1 MQKSVSKICR
11 QYSNRLT
18 VAGIALVFLFL
29 GISKGMAADSI
40 ESKSISLSIQNGTIQ
55 TFVSEIEK
63 QTDYMFLY
71 KNEDIDNSIK
81 VNVKAENKPAIEVL
95 NEVIAKTNLVYKIN
109 GKHIVL
115 TRKGSA
121 DVKDIVITGKIVDN
135 KGEAIIGANVLIKG
149 TSSGVVSD
157 MDGNFSIKAPNEQS
171 VLIFSYV
178 GYVNQEIQ
186 IGTRRTFSITLQES
200 SLEIDELVV
209 TALGMKR
216 SEKALGYATQKVSG
230 GEFEKVKGANVA
242 TSLTGRISGLTV
254 YNSTEF
260 LESPTLKLRG
270 ENPILVLDGVP
281 TNMSLGEINSDD
293 ILSIDVLKGATA
305 SALYGS
311 RGGSGAIMVT
321 TKKGGKEGFSVT
333 VNTSNMFNV
342 GTLAMPEVQ
351 TAYSAGYNGKYNTDD
366 EVWGDKLDIGRIYPQ
381 WDPIAK
387 EMRESELTSKG
398 RNNFKN
404 FLEFSM
410 ISNTNVSVTQTGKNG
425 SVRSSF
431 SYVHNKGQYPNAK
444 SQQFKY
450 SIGGEMKLGD
460 KVSVEGTL
468 AFNKMIS
475 PNTAGTGYGNQGYIY
490 NLLVWTGPE
499 YDVTQYKDYW
509 ITPDEKQNW
518 HYEGWYDNPYLMAYE
533 KRNTIDN
540 NTTNGMLSLNYQIT
554 PWLKA
559 LVRSGMDVS
568 NDQTQRRAPLGINST
583 RNWGGT
589 DKGYYME
596 KNAYAFSMNNDF
608 ILSAE
613 KSLDKFTFEGLL
625 GGSIYYYKTNSLE
638 ASTKNGLSIPGFYSL
653 KASVE
658 SPNIDVYTSKKQV
671 NSLFGKL
678 TVGYRNAFF
687 LDLTGR
693 NDWSSTL
700 PTDDNSYFY
709 PSVGASVL
717 LSEIM
722 PLPDWM
728 NFWKLRGSW
737 TVSKNDLDIYA
748 INTAYAVDNAVWNG
762 MNSAYYP
769 TTLRGSVKPITNRTY
784 EIGTTFNLLKNNR
797 VKADFSYY
805 NKLTYNN
812 TVQVNI
818 SALSGFKTLLINNDE
833 EYERRGFEVVLDFV
847 PVMNKDFKWNS
858 IVNWSTSRRYYAKL
872 DEQYSADKLWVYK
885 GARLDAYESYDFQR
899 DPQGNMILF
908 NGVPK
913 LSDYKS
919 KIGYADPDWVW
930 GWTNAFKYKNVVL
943 SISIDGRVGGLS
955 SSETNRRMWQ
965 TGAHPD
971 TDNKWRYEEVV
982 NNNKTFVADG
992 VTVTSGSVTYD
1003 AYGRIV
1009 SDNRVFEKNTKV
1021 VSYETY
1027 IKDYWRKGPQLIFD
1041 ETFIK
1046 LRELSLSY
1054 DIPKKLS
1061 SKLGLS
1067 SSSVSLVGQ
1076 NLLLWTKEY
1085 KYADPDKASD
1095 DLSSP
1100 SVRYVGFN
1108 LKLEF

>member
-658 SPNIDVYTSKKQV
+658 SPNIDVYT
-671 NSLFGKL
+671 
-678 TVGYRNAFF
+678 
-687 LDLTGR
+687 
-693 NDWSSTL
+693 
-700 PTDDNSYFY
+700 
-709 PSVGASVL
+709 
-717 LSEIM
+717 
-722 PLPDWM
+722 
-728 NFWKLRGSW
+728 
-737 TVSKNDLDIYA
+737 
-748 INTAYAVDNAVWNG
+748 
-762 MNSAYYP
+762 
-769 TTLRGSVKPITNRTY
+769 
-784 EIGTTFNLLKNNR
+784 
-797 VKADFSYY
+797 
-805 NKLTYNN
+805 
-812 TVQVNI
+812 
-818 SALSGFKTLLINNDE
+818 
-833 EYERRGFEVVLDFV
+833 
-847 PVMNKDFKWNS
+847 
-858 IVNWSTSRRYYAKL
+858 
-872 DEQYSADKLWVYK
+872 
-885 GARLDAYESYDFQR
+885 
-899 DPQGNMILF
+899 
-908 NGVPK
+908 
-913 LSDYKS
+913 
-919 KIGYADPDWVW
+919 
-930 GWTNAFKYKNVVL
+930 
-943 SISIDGRVGGLS
+943 
-955 SSETNRRMWQ
+955 
-965 TGAHPD
+965 
-971 TDNKWRYEEVV
+971 
-982 NNNKTFVADG
+982 
-992 VTVTSGSVTYD
+992 
-1003 AYGRIV
+1003 
-1009 SDNRVFEKNTKV
+1009 
-1021 VSYETY
+1021 
-1027 IKDYWRKGPQLIFD
+1027 
-1041 ETFIK
+1041 
-1046 LRELSLSY
+1046 
-1054 DIPKKLS
+1054 
-1061 SKLGLS
+1061 
-1067 SSSVSLVGQ
+1067 
-1076 NLLLWTKEY
+1076 
-1085 KYADPDKASD
+1085 
-1095 DLSSP
+1095 
-1100 SVRYVGFN
+1100 
-1108 LKLEF
+1108 

>member
-18 VAGIALVFLFL
+18 VAGIVLVFLFL

-658 SPNIDVYTSKKQV
+658 SPNIDVYTSRKRVYLK
-671 NSLFGKL
+671 S
-678 TVGYRNAFF
+678 
-687 LDLTGR
+687 
-693 NDWSSTL
+693 
-700 PTDDNSYFY
+700 
-709 PSVGASVL
+709 
-717 LSEIM
+717 I
-722 PLPDWM
+722 
-728 NFWKLRGSW
+728 
-737 TVSKNDLDIYA
+737 
-748 INTAYAVDNAVWNG
+748 
-762 MNSAYYP
+762 
-769 TTLRGSVKPITNRTY
+769 
-784 EIGTTFNLLKNNR
+784 LLKN
-797 VKADFSYY
+797 
-805 NKLTYNN
+805 
-812 TVQVNI
+812 
-818 SALSGFKTLLINNDE
+818 
-833 EYERRGFEVVLDFV
+833 
-847 PVMNKDFKWNS
+847 
-858 IVNWSTSRRYYAKL
+858 
-872 DEQYSADKLWVYK
+872 
-885 GARLDAYESYDFQR
+885 
-899 DPQGNMILF
+899 
-908 NGVPK
+908 
-913 LSDYKS
+913 
-919 KIGYADPDWVW
+919 
-930 GWTNAFKYKNVVL
+930 
-943 SISIDGRVGGLS
+943 
-955 SSETNRRMWQ
+955 
-965 TGAHPD
+965 
-971 TDNKWRYEEVV
+971 
-982 NNNKTFVADG
+982 
-992 VTVTSGSVTYD
+992 
-1003 AYGRIV
+1003 
-1009 SDNRVFEKNTKV
+1009 
-1021 VSYETY
+1021 
-1027 IKDYWRKGPQLIFD
+1027 
-1041 ETFIK
+1041 
-1046 LRELSLSY
+1046 
-1054 DIPKKLS
+1054 KK
-1061 SKLGLS
+1061 
-1067 SSSVSLVGQ
+1067 
-1076 NLLLWTKEY
+1076 
-1085 KYADPDKASD
+1085 
-1095 DLSSP
+1095 
-1100 SVRYVGFN
+1100 
-1108 LKLEF
+1108 

>member
-658 SPNIDVYTSKKQV
+658 SPNIDVYTSRKRVYLK
-671 NSLFGKL
+671 S
-678 TVGYRNAFF
+678 
-687 LDLTGR
+687 
-693 NDWSSTL
+693 
-700 PTDDNSYFY
+700 
-709 PSVGASVL
+709 
-717 LSEIM
+717 I
-722 PLPDWM
+722 
-728 NFWKLRGSW
+728 
-737 TVSKNDLDIYA
+737 
-748 INTAYAVDNAVWNG
+748 
-762 MNSAYYP
+762 
-769 TTLRGSVKPITNRTY
+769 
-784 EIGTTFNLLKNNR
+784 LLKN
-797 VKADFSYY
+797 
-805 NKLTYNN
+805 
-812 TVQVNI
+812 
-818 SALSGFKTLLINNDE
+818 
-833 EYERRGFEVVLDFV
+833 
-847 PVMNKDFKWNS
+847 
-858 IVNWSTSRRYYAKL
+858 
-872 DEQYSADKLWVYK
+872 
-885 GARLDAYESYDFQR
+885 
-899 DPQGNMILF
+899 
-908 NGVPK
+908 
-913 LSDYKS
+913 
-919 KIGYADPDWVW
+919 
-930 GWTNAFKYKNVVL
+930 
-943 SISIDGRVGGLS
+943 
-955 SSETNRRMWQ
+955 
-965 TGAHPD
+965 
-971 TDNKWRYEEVV
+971 
-982 NNNKTFVADG
+982 
-992 VTVTSGSVTYD
+992 
-1003 AYGRIV
+1003 
-1009 SDNRVFEKNTKV
+1009 
-1021 VSYETY
+1021 
-1027 IKDYWRKGPQLIFD
+1027 
-1041 ETFIK
+1041 
-1046 LRELSLSY
+1046 
-1054 DIPKKLS
+1054 KK
-1061 SKLGLS
+1061 
-1067 SSSVSLVGQ
+1067 
-1076 NLLLWTKEY
+1076 
-1085 KYADPDKASD
+1085 
-1095 DLSSP
+1095 
-1100 SVRYVGFN
+1100 
-1108 LKLEF
+1108 

>member
-18 VAGIALVFLFL
+18 VAGIVLVFLFL
-29 GISKGMAADSI
+29 GIGKVMAADSI

-658 SPNIDVYTSKKQV
+658 SPNIDVYTSRKRVYLK
-671 NSLFGKL
+671 S
-678 TVGYRNAFF
+678 
-687 LDLTGR
+687 
-693 NDWSSTL
+693 
-700 PTDDNSYFY
+700 
-709 PSVGASVL
+709 
-717 LSEIM
+717 I
-722 PLPDWM
+722 
-728 NFWKLRGSW
+728 
-737 TVSKNDLDIYA
+737 
-748 INTAYAVDNAVWNG
+748 
-762 MNSAYYP
+762 
-769 TTLRGSVKPITNRTY
+769 
-784 EIGTTFNLLKNNR
+784 LLKN
-797 VKADFSYY
+797 
-805 NKLTYNN
+805 
-812 TVQVNI
+812 
-818 SALSGFKTLLINNDE
+818 
-833 EYERRGFEVVLDFV
+833 
-847 PVMNKDFKWNS
+847 
-858 IVNWSTSRRYYAKL
+858 
-872 DEQYSADKLWVYK
+872 
-885 GARLDAYESYDFQR
+885 
-899 DPQGNMILF
+899 
-908 NGVPK
+908 
-913 LSDYKS
+913 
-919 KIGYADPDWVW
+919 
-930 GWTNAFKYKNVVL
+930 
-943 SISIDGRVGGLS
+943 
-955 SSETNRRMWQ
+955 
-965 TGAHPD
+965 
-971 TDNKWRYEEVV
+971 
-982 NNNKTFVADG
+982 
-992 VTVTSGSVTYD
+992 
-1003 AYGRIV
+1003 
-1009 SDNRVFEKNTKV
+1009 
-1021 VSYETY
+1021 
-1027 IKDYWRKGPQLIFD
+1027 
-1041 ETFIK
+1041 
-1046 LRELSLSY
+1046 
-1054 DIPKKLS
+1054 KK
-1061 SKLGLS
+1061 
-1067 SSSVSLVGQ
+1067 
-1076 NLLLWTKEY
+1076 
-1085 KYADPDKASD
+1085 
-1095 DLSSP
+1095 
-1100 SVRYVGFN
+1100 
-1108 LKLEF
+1108 

>member
-18 VAGIALVFLFL
+18 IAGIALVFLFL

-71 KNEDIDNSIK
+71 KNEDIDSSIK

-717 LSEIM
+717 MSEIM

-762 MNSAYYP
+762 MNSAD
-769 TTLRGSVKPITNRTY
+769 RKSV
-784 EIGTTFNLLKNNR
+784 
-797 VKADFSYY
+797 V
-805 NKLTYNN
+805 
-812 TVQVNI
+812 
-818 SALSGFKTLLINNDE
+818 
-833 EYERRGFEVVLDFV
+833 
-847 PVMNKDFKWNS
+847 
-858 IVNWSTSRRYYAKL
+858 
-872 DEQYSADKLWVYK
+872 
-885 GARLDAYESYDFQR
+885 
-899 DPQGNMILF
+899 
-908 NGVPK
+908 
-913 LSDYKS
+913 
-919 KIGYADPDWVW
+919 
-930 GWTNAFKYKNVVL
+930 
-943 SISIDGRVGGLS
+943 
-955 SSETNRRMWQ
+955 
-965 TGAHPD
+965 
-971 TDNKWRYEEVV
+971 
-982 NNNKTFVADG
+982 
-992 VTVTSGSVTYD
+992 
-1003 AYGRIV
+1003 
-1009 SDNRVFEKNTKV
+1009 
-1021 VSYETY
+1021 
-1027 IKDYWRKGPQLIFD
+1027 
-1041 ETFIK
+1041 
-1046 LRELSLSY
+1046 
-1054 DIPKKLS
+1054 
-1061 SKLGLS
+1061 
-1067 SSSVSLVGQ
+1067 
-1076 NLLLWTKEY
+1076 
-1085 KYADPDKASD
+1085 
-1095 DLSSP
+1095 
-1100 SVRYVGFN
+1100 
-1108 LKLEF
+1108 

>member
-200 SLEIDELVV
+200 SLEIDEL
-209 TALGMKR
+209 
-216 SEKALGYATQKVSG
+216 
-230 GEFEKVKGANVA
+230 VA

-717 LSEIM
+717 MSEIM

-930 GWTNAFKYKNVVL
+930 ANAFKYKNVVL

>member
-71 KNEDIDNSIK
+71 KNEDIDSSIK

-625 GGSIYYYKTNSLE
+625 GGSIYYYKTNSRKLQQR
-638 ASTKNGLSIPGFYSL
+638 TDYLFPDSI
-653 KASVE
+653 
-658 SPNIDVYTSKKQV
+658 
-671 NSLFGKL
+671 
-678 TVGYRNAFF
+678 R
-687 LDLTGR
+687 
-693 NDWSSTL
+693 
-700 PTDDNSYFY
+700 
-709 PSVGASVL
+709 
-717 LSEIM
+717 
-722 PLPDWM
+722 
-728 NFWKLRGSW
+728 
-737 TVSKNDLDIYA
+737 
-748 INTAYAVDNAVWNG
+748 
-762 MNSAYYP
+762 
-769 TTLRGSVKPITNRTY
+769 
-784 EIGTTFNLLKNNR
+784 
-797 VKADFSYY
+797 
-805 NKLTYNN
+805 
-812 TVQVNI
+812 
-818 SALSGFKTLLINNDE
+818 
-833 EYERRGFEVVLDFV
+833 
-847 PVMNKDFKWNS
+847 
-858 IVNWSTSRRYYAKL
+858 
-872 DEQYSADKLWVYK
+872 
-885 GARLDAYESYDFQR
+885 
-899 DPQGNMILF
+899 
-908 NGVPK
+908 
-913 LSDYKS
+913 
-919 KIGYADPDWVW
+919 
-930 GWTNAFKYKNVVL
+930 
-943 SISIDGRVGGLS
+943 
-955 SSETNRRMWQ
+955 
-965 TGAHPD
+965 
-971 TDNKWRYEEVV
+971 
-982 NNNKTFVADG
+982 
-992 VTVTSGSVTYD
+992 
-1003 AYGRIV
+1003 
-1009 SDNRVFEKNTKV
+1009 
-1021 VSYETY
+1021 
-1027 IKDYWRKGPQLIFD
+1027 
-1041 ETFIK
+1041 
-1046 LRELSLSY
+1046 
-1054 DIPKKLS
+1054 
-1061 SKLGLS
+1061 
-1067 SSSVSLVGQ
+1067 
-1076 NLLLWTKEY
+1076 
-1085 KYADPDKASD
+1085 
-1095 DLSSP
+1095 
-1100 SVRYVGFN
+1100 
-1108 LKLEF
+1108 

>member
-1 MQKSVSKICR
+1 M
-11 QYSNRLT
+11 
-18 VAGIALVFLFL
+18 
-29 GISKGMAADSI
+29 
-40 ESKSISLSIQNGTIQ
+40 
-55 TFVSEIEK
+55 
-63 QTDYMFLY
+63 
-71 KNEDIDNSIK
+71 
-81 VNVKAENKPAIEVL
+81 
-95 NEVIAKTNLVYKIN
+95 
-109 GKHIVL
+109 
-115 TRKGSA
+115 
-121 DVKDIVITGKIVDN
+121 
-135 KGEAIIGANVLIKG
+135 
-149 TSSGVVSD
+149 
-157 MDGNFSIKAPNEQS
+157 
-171 VLIFSYV
+171 
-178 GYVNQEIQ
+178 
-186 IGTRRTFSITLQES
+186 
-200 SLEIDELVV
+200 
-209 TALGMKR
+209 
-216 SEKALGYATQKVSG
+216 
-230 GEFEKVKGANVA
+230 
-242 TSLTGRISGLTV
+242 
-254 YNSTEF
+254 
-260 LESPTLKLRG
+260 
-270 ENPILVLDGVP
+270 
-281 TNMSLGEINSDD
+281 
-293 ILSIDVLKGATA
+293 
-305 SALYGS
+305 
-311 RGGSGAIMVT
+311 
-321 TKKGGKEGFSVT
+321 
-333 VNTSNMFNV
+333 
-342 GTLAMPEVQ
+342 
-351 TAYSAGYNGKYNTDD
+351 
-366 EVWGDKLDIGRIYPQ
+366 
-381 WDPIAK
+381 
-387 EMRESELTSKG
+387 
-398 RNNFKN
+398 
-404 FLEFSM
+404 
-410 ISNTNVSVTQTGKNG
+410 
-425 SVRSSF
+425 
-431 SYVHNKGQYPNAK
+431 
-444 SQQFKY
+444 
-450 SIGGEMKLGD
+450 
-460 KVSVEGTL
+460 
-468 AFNKMIS
+468 
-475 PNTAGTGYGNQGYIY
+475 
-490 NLLVWTGPE
+490 
-499 YDVTQYKDYW
+499 
-509 ITPDEKQNW
+509 
-518 HYEGWYDNPYLMAYE
+518 
-533 KRNTIDN
+533 
-540 NTTNGMLSLNYQIT
+540 
-554 PWLKA
+554 
-559 LVRSGMDVS
+559 
-568 NDQTQRRAPLGINST
+568 
-583 RNWGGT
+583 
-589 DKGYYME
+589 
-596 KNAYAFSMNNDF
+596 
-608 ILSAE
+608 
-613 KSLDKFTFEGLL
+613 
-625 GGSIYYYKTNSLE
+625 
-638 ASTKNGLSIPGFYSL
+638 
-653 KASVE
+653 
-658 SPNIDVYTSKKQV
+658 
-671 NSLFGKL
+671 
-678 TVGYRNAFF
+678 
-687 LDLTGR
+687 TGR

-717 LSEIM
+717 MSEIM

>member
-625 GGSIYYYKTNSLE
+625 GGSIYY
-638 ASTKNGLSIPGFYSL
+638 
-653 KASVE
+653 
-658 SPNIDVYTSKKQV
+658 
-671 NSLFGKL
+671 
-678 TVGYRNAFF
+678 
-687 LDLTGR
+687 
-693 NDWSSTL
+693 
-700 PTDDNSYFY
+700 
-709 PSVGASVL
+709 
-717 LSEIM
+717 
-722 PLPDWM
+722 
-728 NFWKLRGSW
+728 
-737 TVSKNDLDIYA
+737 
-748 INTAYAVDNAVWNG
+748 
-762 MNSAYYP
+762 
-769 TTLRGSVKPITNRTY
+769 
-784 EIGTTFNLLKNNR
+784 
-797 VKADFSYY
+797 
-805 NKLTYNN
+805 
-812 TVQVNI
+812 
-818 SALSGFKTLLINNDE
+818 
-833 EYERRGFEVVLDFV
+833 
-847 PVMNKDFKWNS
+847 
-858 IVNWSTSRRYYAKL
+858 
-872 DEQYSADKLWVYK
+872 
-885 GARLDAYESYDFQR
+885 
-899 DPQGNMILF
+899 
-908 NGVPK
+908 
-913 LSDYKS
+913 
-919 KIGYADPDWVW
+919 
-930 GWTNAFKYKNVVL
+930 
-943 SISIDGRVGGLS
+943 
-955 SSETNRRMWQ
+955 
-965 TGAHPD
+965 
-971 TDNKWRYEEVV
+971 
-982 NNNKTFVADG
+982 
-992 VTVTSGSVTYD
+992 
-1003 AYGRIV
+1003 
-1009 SDNRVFEKNTKV
+1009 
-1021 VSYETY
+1021 
-1027 IKDYWRKGPQLIFD
+1027 
-1041 ETFIK
+1041 
-1046 LRELSLSY
+1046 
-1054 DIPKKLS
+1054 
-1061 SKLGLS
+1061 
-1067 SSSVSLVGQ
+1067 
-1076 NLLLWTKEY
+1076 
-1085 KYADPDKASD
+1085 
-1095 DLSSP
+1095 
-1100 SVRYVGFN
+1100 
-1108 LKLEF
+1108 

>member
-717 LSEIM
+717 MSEIM

-769 TTLRGSVKPITNRTY
+769 TTLRGSVKP
-784 EIGTTFNLLKNNR
+784 
-797 VKADFSYY
+797 
-805 NKLTYNN
+805 
-812 TVQVNI
+812 
-818 SALSGFKTLLINNDE
+818 
-833 EYERRGFEVVLDFV
+833 
-847 PVMNKDFKWNS
+847 
-858 IVNWSTSRRYYAKL
+858 
-872 DEQYSADKLWVYK
+872 
-885 GARLDAYESYDFQR
+885 
-899 DPQGNMILF
+899 
-908 NGVPK
+908 
-913 LSDYKS
+913 
-919 KIGYADPDWVW
+919 
-930 GWTNAFKYKNVVL
+930 
-943 SISIDGRVGGLS
+943 
-955 SSETNRRMWQ
+955 
-965 TGAHPD
+965 
-971 TDNKWRYEEVV
+971 
-982 NNNKTFVADG
+982 
-992 VTVTSGSVTYD
+992 
-1003 AYGRIV
+1003 
-1009 SDNRVFEKNTKV
+1009 
-1021 VSYETY
+1021 
-1027 IKDYWRKGPQLIFD
+1027 
-1041 ETFIK
+1041 
-1046 LRELSLSY
+1046 
-1054 DIPKKLS
+1054 
-1061 SKLGLS
+1061 
-1067 SSSVSLVGQ
+1067 
-1076 NLLLWTKEY
+1076 
-1085 KYADPDKASD
+1085 
-1095 DLSSP
+1095 
-1100 SVRYVGFN
+1100 
-1108 LKLEF
+1108 